1 MKLPTAILGSL
12 TIIIIF
18 IAFFYAYSHLSERK
32 VDSLLPQTATIADF
46 NNEESAAPKT
56 PDEKLAANSSATTTP
71 SLGGFKENELQEG
84 LEGIKAG
91 LDLLKNPIE

>member
-32 VDSLLPQTATIADF
+32 VDSLLPQTATVADF
-46 NNEESAAPKT
+46 NNEASAPLKT
-56 PDEKLAANSSATTTP
+56 PVDKLAANSSSTTTP
-71 SLGGFKENELQEG
+71 SLGGFKEM
-84 LEGIKAG
+84 
-91 LDLLKNPIE
+91 